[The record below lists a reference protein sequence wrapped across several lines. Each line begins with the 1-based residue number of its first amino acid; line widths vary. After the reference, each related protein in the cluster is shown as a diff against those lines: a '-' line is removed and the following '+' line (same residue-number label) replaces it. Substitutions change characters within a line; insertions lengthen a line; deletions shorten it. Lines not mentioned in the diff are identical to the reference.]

1 MEDDV
6 FEATEE
12 FSAEEYIGNAPE
24 DDEFASIRQRYE
36 AGETLTDDEMDEIAD
51 VAVGYLRQILALFGE
66 KHSTIDEYDGDDG
79 ELILDVNGGNLA
91 VLIGRHGRTLDA
103 LQMVLSSLMSSHIHF
118 YYPVVVDIESYKTRR
133 KKKLRSIA
141 LSAAERARKQGRV
154 ALAPMNAYER
164 RIVHLALV
172 NDDSVTTHSEGEDPN
187 RRVIITAL
195 KDVL

>member
-36 AGETLTDDEMDEIAD
+36 AGETLTDDEMDKIAD

-195 KDVL
+195 KVVR

>member
-12 FSAEEYIGNAPE
+12 CSAEEYIGNAPE
-24 DDEFASIRQRYE
+24 DDEFASIRQHYE
-36 AGETLTDDEMDEIAD
+36 AGETLTDDEMDKIAD